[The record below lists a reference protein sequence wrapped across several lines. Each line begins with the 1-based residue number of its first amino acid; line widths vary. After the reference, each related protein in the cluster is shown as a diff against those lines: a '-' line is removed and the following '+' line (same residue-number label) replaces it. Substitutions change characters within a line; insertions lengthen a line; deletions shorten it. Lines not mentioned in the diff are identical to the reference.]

1 MIILTKSTPSEN
13 IAKLTEIAQDFLTSH
28 SEIDYFGI
36 YGLLSP
42 EGNAIF
48 TGLKKLIEK
57 DYAFQNEPQFISI
70 PLC

>member
-1 MIILTKSTPSEN
+1 MIKLTKSTPTEN
-13 IAKLTEIAQDFLTSH
+13 IANLKEIAQDFLIAQR
-28 SEIDYFGI
+28 ENDYFGI
-36 YGLLSP
+36 YSLLAP